1 MDRQRGSL
9 PELRK
14 AQMNMPAG
22 MDRASTEGTALDR
35 RQFLFTAALVGGS
48 LVLKCATPL
57 DEVLAAAEPQA
68 TKLLPLNAWL
78 KIGTDDSVTIVVS
91 QAEMGQGI
99 STTMPAIIADELGAD
114 WSRVRFENSPTDPAY
129 RNPRINWQF
138 TGNSESTTAFF
149 DLMRRMGASAREMLI
164 ATAAQRWKVDP
175 ATCRAE
181 AGKVIQTKSRR
192 SARFGDLVDAAA
204 TLTPPA
210 NPPLKNEKDW
220 TLIGKSVPRVE
231 NPSKV
236 DGSAIFGI
244 DFKLPGL
251 VHAAVRQCPVF
262 GGDVASFDRSSIAGL
277 PGIIDVVRIPN
288 GIAVVAGTYWQAKTS
303 LHALRVEFSEGPNA
317 AVSTSTLRDD
327 YRRAM
332 EGNEWLLVHV
342 EGNADA
348 LHHEYHNVPLDK
360 DTMPARSYASTGAET
375 YPTIYSQEYESQFMA
390 HATMEPMNCTARVAG
405 DTVEIWGPT
414 QGQEL
419 TRLTL
424 ASVFQL
430 PKEKIE
436 VSRTLLGG
444 GFGRRLVAD
453 FALQA
458 GLISKAVGKP
468 VKVVW
473 SREEDM
479 QHDIYRPATLH
490 RITAGI
496 NEFGSLR
503 AISHRLVSPSILQ
516 YVFAPAVTDVYDPS
530 CLEGLVETHY
540 DIPNIRVDFKL
551 LHVPVP
557 TSVLR
562 TTGYGPNI
570 FALESFVDELA
581 NNKGID
587 PYHFRR
593 DLLAKSPRSLAVLDL
608 AADKSNWNTPAPKG
622 HCRGIAYAEAFQTH
636 TAHVVE
642 LSVSRDR
649 QVKIH
654 KVICVADPGTVLDPD
669 ITANSLEGGI
679 AWGLSVAFKSEITFD
694 RGRTVQSNWDDYP
707 ILRMPE
713 MPPVEIYLINSGARP
728 LGGTGEVGP
737 VTVLPAI
744 ANAIFAATNNR
755 FRSLPLSRHG
765 FSIA

>member
-1 MDRQRGSL
+1 MKSS
-9 PELRK
+9 E
-14 AQMNMPAG
+14 AITEAEVTPA
-22 MDRASTEGTALDR
+22 AVNR
-35 RQFLFTAALVGGS
+35 RQFLFTASFASGGF
-48 LVLKCATPL
+48 LLKCAGVTEP
-57 DEVLAAAEPQA
+57 VLASAATDPA
-68 TKLLPLNAWL
+68 KVVALNAWL

-99 STTMPAIIADELGAD
+99 ATTLPAVLADELGAD
-114 WSRVRFENSPTDPAY
+114 WSRVRFEDSPTDPAY
-129 RNPRINWQF
+129 RNPRLNWQF

-149 DLMRRMGASAREMLI
+149 DLMRQMGASAREMLLSV
-164 ATAAQRWKVDP
+164 AAQHWKVDLS
-175 ATCRAE
+175 ACHTQ
-181 AGKVIQTKSRR
+181 AGKVIHAKSHR
-192 SARFGDLVDAAA
+192 SARFGDLVEAAA
-204 TLTPPA
+204 KLTPPTK
-210 NPPLKNEKDW
+210 PPLKNEKDW
-220 TLIGKSVPRVE
+220 SLIGKSLPRVE
-231 NPSKV
+231 NPSKI
-236 DGSAIFGI
+236 DGSAVFGL
-244 DFKLPGL
+244 DFTVPGL

-262 GGDVASFDRSSIAGL
+262 GGDVAAFDRSSIAGF
-277 PGIIDVVRIPN
+277 PGVIDVVRVPN
-288 GIAVVAGTYWQAKTS
+288 GIAVVAETYWQAKT
-303 LHALRVEFSEGPNA
+303 ALDALNVTFSEGSSA
-317 AVSTSTLRDD
+317 AISTTTLRED

-332 EGNEWLLVHV
+332 DGNDWLLVHV
-342 EGNADA
+342 EGNAEA
-348 LHHEYHNVPLDK
+348 LHHDYPSVPLNK
-360 DTMPARSYASTGAET
+360 DVVPANNSDIARKES
-375 YPTIYSQEYESQFMA
+375 YPTVFSQEYESQFLA
-390 HATMEPMNCTARVAG
+390 HATMEPMNCTARVSG

-424 ASVFQL
+424 AAVFKL
-430 PKEKIE
+430 PKENVQ

-458 GLISKAVGKP
+458 ALISKAVARP
-468 VKVVW
+468 VKVIW

-496 NEFGSLR
+496 NEYGKLR

-530 CLEGLVETHY
+530 CLEGLIESHY
-540 DIPNIRVDFKL
+540 DIPNVRVDFKL

-581 NNKGID
+581 SSKGID
-587 PYHFRR
+587 AYHFRR
-593 DLLAKSPRSLAVLDL
+593 DLLVKSPRSLAVLDL
-608 AADKSNWNTPAPKG
+608 AAEKSNWNTPAPKG
-622 HCRGIAYAEAFQTH
+622 HYRGIAYTEAFQTH
-636 TAHVVE
+636 IAHVVE
-642 LSVSRDR
+642 LSVSRNR

-654 KVICVADPGTVLDPD
+654 KITCVADPGTPLDPD
-669 ITANSLEGGI
+669 IATNSLEGGI
-679 AWGLSVAFKSEITFD
+679 AWGLSCAFKSEITFD
-694 RGRTVQSNWDDYP
+694 RGRAVQSNWHDYS

-713 MPPVEIYLINSGARP
+713 MPPVEIHLINSGARP
-728 LGGTGEVGP
+728 LGGAGEVGP
-737 VTVLPAI
+737 VTVLPAV
-744 ANAIFAATNNR
+744 ANAIFAATETR

>member
-1 MDRQRGSL
+1 MRAAEAMDHVES
-9 PELRK
+9 
-14 AQMNMPAG
+14 
-22 MDRASTEGTALDR
+22 ASAKVDR
-35 RQFLFTAALVGGS
+35 RHFLFTATMASGG
-48 LVLKCATPL
+48 LLLKCAVSPA
-57 DEVLAAAEPQA
+57 DVFASPGAEAAKVV
-68 TKLLPLNAWL
+68 TLNTWL

-99 STTMPAIIADELGAD
+99 RTTLPAVLADELGAD
-114 WSRVRFENSPTDPAY
+114 WSRVQLEDSPTDPAY

-138 TGNSESTTAFF
+138 TGNSESTPSFF
-149 DLMRRMGASAREMLI
+149 ELMRQMGASAREMLI
-164 ATAAQRWKVDP
+164 RAAAQKWKVDP
-175 ATCRAE
+175 ATCRTE
-181 AGKVIQTKSRR
+181 ASTVVHKSSRR
-192 SARFGDLVDAAA
+192 SLRFGELVEAAA
-204 TLTPPA
+204 KISPPA
-210 NPPLKNEKDW
+210 KPTLKSEKDW
-220 TLIGKSVPRVE
+220 SLIGKSLPRVD

-236 DGSAIFGI
+236 DGSAVFGI

-251 VHAAVRQCPVF
+251 AHAAVRQSPVF
-262 GGDVASFDRSSIAGL
+262 GRDVASFDRSSIAGF
-277 PGIIDVVRIPN
+277 PGIIEVVRIPN
-288 GIAVVAGTYWQAKTS
+288 GIAVVAETYWQAKT
-303 LHALRVEFSEGPNA
+303 ALDALNLTFSEAPGT

-332 EGNEWLLVHV
+332 DGNEWLLVHV

-348 LHHEYHNVPLDK
+348 LHHEYPNVPLAK
-360 DTMPARSYASTGAET
+360 DTIPATSAVSAGKET
-375 YPTIYSQEYESQFMA
+375 YPTIYSQEYESQFLA
-390 HATMEPMNCTARVAG
+390 HATMEPMNCTARVTG

-414 QGQEL
+414 QGQEI

-424 ASVFQL
+424 AAVFKL
-430 PKEKIE
+430 PKENIQ

-458 GLISKAVGKP
+458 ALISKAVARP

-496 NEFGSLR
+496 NEYGKLR

-530 CLEGLVETHY
+530 CLEGLVESHY
-540 DIPNIRVDFKL
+540 DVPNVRVDFKL
-551 LHVPVP
+551 LHIPVP

-570 FALESFVDELA
+570 FALESFADELA
-581 NNKGID
+581 SHKGID
-587 PYHFRR
+587 GYHYRR
-593 DLLAKSPRSLAVLDL
+593 DLLAKSPRSVAVLDL
-608 AADKSNWNTPAPKG
+608 AAEKSNWNTPAPKG
-622 HCRGIAYAEAFQTH
+622 HYRGIAYTEAFQTH
-636 TAHVVE
+636 IAHVVE
-642 LSVSRDR
+642 LSVSKDR

-654 KVICVADPGTVLDPD
+654 KVTCVADPGTALDPD
-669 ITANSLEGGI
+669 ITTNSLEGGI
-679 AWGLSVAFKSEITFD
+679 AWGLSCAFKSEITFD
-694 RGRTVQSNWDDYP
+694 RGRTVQSNWHDYS

-713 MPPVEIYLINSGARP
+713 MPPVEVHLINSGARP

-737 VTVLPAI
+737 VTLLPAV
-744 ANAIFAATNNR
+744 ANAIFAATEMR
-755 FRSLPLSRHG
+755 FRSLPLSKHG
-765 FSIA
+765 FSLA